1 MSEQEKKNAIA
12 AEGTVE
18 ETPKKDPWYIRL
30 YRNPITKKV
39 LRITGV
45 VGGIIGAGF
54 GGYELGI
61 RTAIPGGKWHKL
73 EETEESEPERIEE
86 AETVDE

>member
-1 MSEQEKKNAIA
+1 MSEQEKRDAIT
-12 AEGTVE
+12 AEGTVTE
-18 ETPKKDPWYIRL
+18 SKKDPWYIRL

-45 VGGIIGAGF
+45 VGGIIGAGL

-86 AETVDE
+86 AETVDK